1 MKTFD
6 SYRDIINAALPSID
20 IPSPVENLR
29 RPIRYALAGTGK
41 RLRPVLA
48 LAIADAFGAD
58 EKRALQSA
66 LAIEVYHNFTL
77 VHDDIMDNSD
87 TRHGR
92 PTVWRRWG
100 IPTAILVGDVMEA
113 MPVNMLI
120 DHDDP
125 QLTAKVVEEYQRQ
138 SLKVID
144 GQQLDMDL
152 EGRNNATPR
161 EYIEMVSLKTGALFG
176 LACSIGAL
184 IGHAKDINVER
195 LRDYGVLLG
204 IAFQL
209 RDDYLDT
216 YGDSA
221 TFGKPIGGDILND
234 KNTLLRIMALNEA
247 PGKMASIEENGL
259 TGEAKI
265 EAVRQVYDLL
275 HLRERGSIMV
285 DDFTQRAIEAAQLVF
300 KGGALDILVEY
311 ANNLVGRQKK

>member
-6 SYRDIINAALPSID
+6 SYRDIINNALPTIA

-29 RPIRYALAGTGK
+29 RPIRYALAGSGK

-58 EKRALQSA
+58 ERRALRSA
-66 LAIEVYHNFTL
+66 LAIEVFHNFTL

-113 MPVNMLI
+113 MPINMLT
-120 DHDDP
+120 DNTDDA
-125 QLTAKVVEEYQRQ
+125 LTVKVVSEFQAQ
-138 SLKVID
+138 SQKVID

-184 IGHAKDINVER
+184 IGGAEGLNVEH
-195 LRDYGVLLG
+195 LRDYGLLLG

-216 YGDSA
+216 YGDPA

-234 KNTLLRIMALNEA
+234 KNTLLRIIALNEA
-247 PGKMASIEENGL
+247 PGKMAAIEDNGL
-259 TGEAKI
+259 QGEAKI
-265 EAVRQVYDLL
+265 EAVRNVYDSLK
-275 HLRERGSIMV
+275 LRERGAIMV
-285 DDFTQRAIEAAQLVF
+285 DDFTQRAIEAARQVF
-300 KGGALDILVEY
+300 KGDALDFLIDY
-311 ANNLVGRQKK
+311 ANNLVGRQK